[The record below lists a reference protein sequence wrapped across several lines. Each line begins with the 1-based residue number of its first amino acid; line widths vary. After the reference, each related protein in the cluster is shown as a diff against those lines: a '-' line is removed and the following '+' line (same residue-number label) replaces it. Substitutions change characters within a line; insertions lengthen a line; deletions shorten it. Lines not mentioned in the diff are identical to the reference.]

1 MTTVRVEGVYF
12 RVYPADHKPRHVH
25 GNYGETIAIVDLLD
39 GGTVALAN
47 RADRV
52 IPANAK
58 RSDVKKILKLAK
70 RHFKQLVAAW
80 EKMHR

>member
-12 RVYPADHKPRHVH
+12 RLYPADHGPRHVH

-39 GGTVALAN
+39 GGAVALAN
-47 RADRV
+47 RVDRV

-58 RSDVKKILKLAK
+58 RSDVNKILNLAK
-70 RHFKQLVAAW
+70 RHFNELVSAW
-80 EKMHR
+80 EKMH